1 MSKYKAISYTRLS
14 YTNEKDNESNS
25 ISNQKALIRDFV
37 KRHSD
42 IEIISEKVDDGYT
55 GVLFDRPAFQEMMED
70 IRAEKVN
77 CIIVKDLSRF
87 GRDYIQTGKYLRQ
100 ILPSLGVR
108 FIAIND
114 NIDTLKENCTGLD
127 VSLKTIINDAYSQDI
142 SKKIRS
148 VLEQKRKEGL
158 YVASFTPYGYQKATE
173 NKNQLVI
180 DEKVAPVVKDIFKMK
195 LDGMSASKIADVLNE
210 KGILSPVMYKKQ
222 NGYAYA
228 KGGYITENN
237 AKWSATTILRIL
249 KNEIYT
255 GTMVQGKKTTYNYK
269 LKNIIKK
276 PKSEWVYVENTHEAI
291 VSKQEFDLVQNILF
305 LDTRTAPFQENVYL
319 FSGLLICAD
328 CGSRMTRKTVTY
340 KNKKYFYYY
349 CPTGKKGCTSSH
361 MIKEDELIACVLESI
376 KKHISSVISLEKLL
390 QNIEST
396 RINQKIVQK
405 YGKEIA
411 EKEQMAEE
419 LKVFQSSLYENYIKG
434 ILPKLDYR
442 MLKQEYTVK
451 LEMIEKEISALNEKR
466 EKELWHNRKEW
477 IEHFKKFSNITELD
491 RNAVIQLVQSVK
503 IFEKKQIE
511 ITFRYQSE
519 YEETIK
525 MFHSQKEVI

>member
-25 ISNQKALIRDFV
+25 ISNQKMLIREFV
-37 KRHSD
+37 KKHSD
-42 IEIISEKVDDGYT
+42 IEIVSEKVDDGYT
-55 GVLFDRPAFQEMMED
+55 GVLFDRPAFQQMMED

-158 YVASFTPYGYQKATE
+158 YVAAFTPYGYQKSGE
-173 NKNQLVI
+173 NKNQLIV
-180 DEKVAPVVKDIFKMK
+180 DEQTAPIIKDIFKMK
-195 LDGMSASKIADVLNE
+195 LDGMSAAKIADVLNE
-210 KGILSPVMYKKQ
+210 KGVLSPIMYKKQ
-222 NGYAYA
+222 NGYSYA
-228 KGGYITENN
+228 KGGYAATEN
-237 AKWSATTILRIL
+237 AKWSAKAVLRIL

-269 LKNIIKK
+269 LKNIIQK
-276 PKSEWVYVENTHEAI
+276 PKNEWIYVENTHEAI
-291 VSKQEFDLVQNILF
+291 ISRQEFDLVQSILL
-305 LDTRTAPFQENVYL
+305 LDTKTAPHKESVYL

-328 CGSRMTRKTVTY
+328 CGNRMTRKSVTY
-340 KNKKYFYYY
+340 KDKKYFYYY

-361 MIKEDELIACVLESI
+361 MIKENCLIDCVLESI

-390 QNIEST
+390 NSIEKE
-396 RINQKIVQK
+396 RMNQKIVQK

-411 EKEQMAEE
+411 QKEQTAEE
-419 LKVFQSSLYENYIKG
+419 LKEFKSSLYENYIKG
-434 ILPKLDYR
+434 ILPKQDYR
-442 MLKQEYTVK
+442 MLKEEYTTK
-451 LEMIEKEISALNEKR
+451 LETIEKEISTLNEKL
-466 EKELWHNRKEW
+466 EKELWRDRKEW

-491 RNAVIQLVQSVK
+491 RNAVIQLIQSIK

-519 YEETIK
+519 YEETTK
-525 MFHSQKEVI
+525 MFYSHKEVI